1 MLFSIAAW
9 QEQFKSL
16 PNINIYPNKVH
27 EYVQKELSCS
37 SSLHLNIQ
45 DHIIKPIPKLI

>member
-16 PNINIYPNKVH
+16 PNIDVFPSKLH
-27 EYVQKELSCS
+27 EYVQKELQCS
-37 SSLHLNIQ
+37 SPLHLNIQ
-45 DHIIKPIPKLI
+45 DHLIKTIPK